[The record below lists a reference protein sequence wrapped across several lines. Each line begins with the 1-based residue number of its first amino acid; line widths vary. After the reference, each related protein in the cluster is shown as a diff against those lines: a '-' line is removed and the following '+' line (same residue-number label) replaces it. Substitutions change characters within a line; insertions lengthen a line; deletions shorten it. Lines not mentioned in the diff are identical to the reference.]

1 LHLRADKGSVDSGG
15 LVPGSTLFWTARRDV
30 QLMATREGLG
40 AFAAHAFDP
49 EQMPHTHLEL
59 GALPTAVPCARLHVK
74 HVLREW
80 QQEGLVD
87 TVELVVSELVTN
99 AVQASAGLLSSEFA
113 GHWAPGLPPVRLWLA
128 ADGQFAVVQVWDA
141 SEDLPERQ
149 EAELDADS
157 GRGLVLVDSLADD
170 WGSYTP
176 EASSGKVVWA
186 VVSDPEPP
194 AAT

>member
-1 LHLRADKGSVDSGG
+1 
-15 LVPGSTLFWTARRDV
+15 
-30 QLMATREGLG
+30 
-40 AFAAHAFDP
+40 
-49 EQMPHTHLEL
+49 
-59 GALPTAVPCARLHVK
+59 
-74 HVLREW
+74 
-80 QQEGLVD
+80 
-87 TVELVVSELVTN
+87 
-99 AVQASAGLLSSEFA
+99 
-113 GHWAPGLPPVRLWLA
+113 VRLWLA

>member
-1 LHLRADKGSVDSGG
+1 
-15 LVPGSTLFWTARRDV
+15 
-30 QLMATREGLG
+30 MATREGLG
-40 AFAAHAFDP
+40 AFVAHAFDP

-80 QQEGLVD
+80 RQEALAD

-99 AVQASAGLLSSEFA
+99 AVRASTGLLSSEFA
-113 GHWAPGLPPVRLWLA
+113 GHWAPGQPPVRLWLA

-141 SEDLPERQ
+141 SDDLPERQ
-149 EAELDADS
+149 EAELDAES
-157 GRGLVLVDSLADD
+157 GRGLMLVDTLADD

-186 VVSDPEPP
+186 VVSETEPSASSQP
-194 AAT
+194 